1 VRVLCSAQARA
12 LWEEANRLRTQ
23 VEQLNWTA
31 AERIEAELNAPVA
44 PSATASP
51 RLDLHGLHVAEALGA
66 LERRLAEME
75 AGVGVARAP
84 RRLNVIVG
92 RGRHSSGAEASIPR
106 AVESFLTQRG
116 NNFAPGRAGCL
127 VVRVRHR

>member
-1 VRVLCSAQARA
+1 VGRGQPPAHSSGAAQLDSSGAHRGGAQRAGRA
-12 LWEEANRLRTQ
+12 LSHR
-23 VEQLNWTA
+23 
-31 AERIEAELNAPVA
+31 
-44 PSATASP
+44 SP
-51 RLDLHGLHVAEALGA
+51 RPDLHGLHVAEALGS

-75 AGVGVARAP
+75 AGAGVACAP

-127 VVRVRHR
+127 VVRVKHR